1 MRMTALIKTIEIIG
15 IFAFALTGI
24 IEARKKGMDLVGV
37 YAVAMVTAF
46 GGGTLRDLVLNR
58 YPLFWVE
65 HYWYPVILLFLSA
78 LAGAIVRHV
87 TEHVRSMTVVQILD
101 ALGLGLF
108 SASGASV
115 AHLAGTNLFI
125 CSLIGVM
132 TGVVGGVIRD
142 IICNEIPY
150 VFQRTELYAT
160 CAFTGA
166 WSYLLVI
173 RGGGDEL
180 VAVMSCILLTFV
192 LRVLAILY
200 KIRLPI

>member
-1 MRMTALIKTIEIIG
+1 MTTLIRTIEIIG

-37 YAVAMVTAF
+37 YSVGMITAF

-65 HYWYPVILLFLSA
+65 HFWYPVILLFLSL
-78 LAGAIVRHV
+78 LAGFIVKSV
-87 TEHVRSMTVVQILD
+87 TEHARMMTVVLVLD

-115 AHLAGTNLFI
+115 ANQAGCNPFI
-125 CSLIGVM
+125 SSLIGVM
-132 TGVVGGVIRD
+132 TGVFGGVLRD
-142 IICNEIPY
+142 IICNEIPA

-160 CAFTGA
+160 CAFIGA
-166 WSYLLVI
+166 WTYLLAI
-173 RGGGDEL
+173 GSSSNEFS
-180 VAVMSCILLTFV
+180 AVMSSIAVTFV
-192 LRVLAILY
+192 LRIIAIRY